1 MVCVLDCCSPGFP
14 GGATCSRGLVLG
26 QPPHPCGGALQ
37 GSAWLWRCFLPPP
50 PAPARGGVHAP
61 EIGAGFPSPLLL
73 FTSECF
79 CLTSLGCIHFPL
91 FTAAVYCSSL
101 APLFL
106 FSKLAWN
113 ASWFWHL
120 QMFWALHFVTGDFP
134 HFAEFHLVASLFC
147 KTLLL
152 SFPSLNFDIFLFLL
166 AYRNLFFVF

>member
-14 GGATCSRGLVLG
+14 GGKLKRPGSRPASPSLWWGAAGLCLALEVL
-26 QPPHPCGGALQ
+26 PA
-37 GSAWLWRCFLPPP
+37 APP